1 MLYTE
6 TVEPGTLGLL
16 KRLMAD
22 IILESFVLVGGTALS
37 LQLGHRKSIDLDL
50 FSLIDFNSSEILSHL
65 EEKNNNPVVIQ
76 QFKQTLTVEI
86 EGIKLDFLHFRY
98 PFTYNIL
105 NIDGIRMADIR
116 DIACMKVDAIV
127 GRGRK
132 KDFYDLFYLLKRF
145 SLEEI
150 INWYQRMYNHSSLFH
165 VYKSLTW
172 FEDADMDAEL
182 NTIDQNYSWEKVKS
196 AILTEVNKSL

>member
-1 MLYTE
+1 
-6 TVEPGTLGLL
+6 
-16 KRLMAD
+16 MAD

-37 LQLGHRKSIDLDL
+37 LQLGHRRSIDLNL
-50 FSLIDFNSSEILSHL
+50 FSLIDFNYSEILSHL
-65 EEKNNNPVVIQ
+65 EDMSNKPVVIQ

-86 EGIKLDFLHFRY
+86 EGIKLDFLRFRY
-98 PFTYNIL
+98 PFTHNIL
-105 NIDGIRMADIR
+105 NIDGIRLADIR

-132 KDFYDLFYLLKRF
+132 KDFYDLFYLLKF
-145 SLEEI
+145 YSLEEI
-150 INWYQRMYNHSSLFH
+150 IYWYQRMYNHSSLFH

-182 NTIDQNYSWEKVKS
+182 NTFDQNYNWEKVKN

>member
-22 IILESFVLVGGTALS
+22 VILESFVLVGGTALS

-182 NTIDQNYSWEKVKS
+182 NTIDQNYTWEKVKS

>member
-182 NTIDQNYSWEKVKS
+182 NTIDQNYTWEKVKS

>member
-1 MLYTE
+1 
-6 TVEPGTLGLL
+6 
-16 KRLMAD
+16 MAD

-50 FSLIDFNSSEILSHL
+50 FSLKDFNSSEILSHL
-65 EEKNNNPVVIQ
+65 EEKGNKPVVIQ

-86 EGIKLDFLHFRY
+86 EGIKLDFLRFRY

-105 NIDGIRMADIR
+105 NIDGIRLADIR

-150 INWYQRMYNHSSLFH
+150 INWYQRMYNHSSIFH

-172 FEDADMDAEL
+172 FEGADMDAEL
-182 NTIDQNYSWEKVKS
+182 NTIDQKFNWEKVKS
-196 AILTEVNKSL
+196 AIITEVNKSL